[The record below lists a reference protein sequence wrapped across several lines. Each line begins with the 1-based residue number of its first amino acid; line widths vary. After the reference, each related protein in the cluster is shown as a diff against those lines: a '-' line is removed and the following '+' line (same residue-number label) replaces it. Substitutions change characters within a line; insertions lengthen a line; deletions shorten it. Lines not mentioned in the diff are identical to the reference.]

1 MIFPLF
7 VAITV
12 FFVLPE
18 KLLWIKEKWFVLK
31 KTSSIGHKNAW
42 CAIREI
48 FMFLQGCF
56 CVPRTCL
63 IWDFVCLCIA
73 WIIEPVLIVWGL
85 FGAAILIPGQ
95 FIFSLGVENTYQLPC
110 WGHWSLLSSV
120 LNRSGASVIVVA
132 WTILSTNGVFMLFSH
147 KFFGL
152 PNVSPPPPFCTLHW
166 WYPSFWTCLFFSQK
180 FNILYSCGAL

>member
-1 MIFPLF
+1 
-7 VAITV
+7 
-12 FFVLPE
+12 
-18 KLLWIKEKWFVLK
+18 
-31 KTSSIGHKNAW
+31 
-42 CAIREI
+42 
-48 FMFLQGCF
+48 MFLQGCF

-85 FGAAILIPGQ
+85 FGAGILIPGQ

-120 LNRSGASVIVVA
+120 LNRSGDFCHCCSMNN
-132 WTILSTNGVFMLFSH
+132 TIDKWGLHAIFPQVFLGCLM
-147 KFFGL
+147 
-152 PNVSPPPPFCTLHW
+152 SPPPSFCTLHW

>member
-1 MIFPLF
+1 
-7 VAITV
+7 
-12 FFVLPE
+12 
-18 KLLWIKEKWFVLK
+18 
-31 KTSSIGHKNAW
+31 
-42 CAIREI
+42 
-48 FMFLQGCF
+48 MFLQGCF

-120 LNRSGASVIVVA
+120 LNRSGAFCHCCSMNN
-132 WTILSTNGVFMLFSH
+132 TIDKWGLHAIFPQVFLGCLM
-147 KFFGL
+147 
-152 PNVSPPPPFCTLHW
+152 SPPP
-166 WYPSFWTCLFFSQK
+166 LFVHCIGGILLSELACSSARNLISSTPAVHFNTANK
-180 FNILYSCGAL
+180 FVQVLFE

>member
-42 CAIREI
+42 CAIWEI

-85 FGAAILIPGQ
+85 FGVAILIPGR

-120 LNRSGASVIVVA
+120 LNRSGASVIVVE
-132 WTILSTNGVFMLFSH
+132 WTILSTNGVSMLFSH

-152 PNVSPPPPFCTLHW
+152 PNVSPPPFCTLHW

>member
-1 MIFPLF
+1 MFCVSITGTVICCPRQTFWNLPVSFYFCHGITPFYLIFPLF

-48 FMFLQGCF
+48 FMFPQGCF

-85 FGAAILIPGQ
+85 FGAAILIPGR
-95 FIFSLGVENTYQLPC
+95 FIFSLGVEKHLSIALLRPLIITQFCIKQVRSFCHCCSMNNTINK
-110 WGHWSLLSSV
+110 WGLLAIFPQV
-120 LNRSGASVIVVA
+120 FWVA
-132 WTILSTNGVFMLFSH
+132 
-147 KFFGL
+147 
-152 PNVSPPPPFCTLHW
+152 
-166 WYPSFWTCLFFSQK
+166 
-180 FNILYSCGAL
+180 